1 MFITR
6 RFLQIGFAAVL
17 LGGCA
22 SPSSQPGAS
31 APSSAATEGK
41 PQAIRIGATTPAAE
55 PSATLTPGGK
65 MRPEV
70 RRFAESL
77 ADERS
82 LPLDSILA
90 MLADTRYSSTVTR
103 LIAPSVPGRKV
114 WRSWNTY
121 RSRFV
126 EPKRIAWGVE
136 FWNEHRAV
144 IERAAQQYGV
154 PASIIVSIIGVETL
168 YGRNMGNFRVI
179 DALAT
184 LAFDYPEPVK
194 PERVEMFRKQLA
206 DFITLTLQGKLAP
219 DTQGSFA
226 GAIGMPQFMPTSIAH
241 YAVDG
246 DGDGHIDLASSVPDA
261 VMSVGSFLQQHGWQR
276 GLPVFAPVVLPAN
289 PSSLV
294 DGGLT
299 PKLDWAGLQQAGARV
314 APGRPPAIGS
324 PARWVWWIWP
334 KRRAARRSTVPP
346 QPISLSL
353 PNTTAVTSMPRRWPT
368 WPPSCSCAWGTAKP
382 EKNGEPEGFTVFA
395 IADV

>member
-6 RFLQIGFAAVL
+6 RFLQIGLAASL

-22 SPSSQPGAS
+22 SPAPKPEAS
-31 APSSAATEGK
+31 AAPPATTEGK
-41 PQAIRIGATTPAAE
+41 PQVIRIGSDTPAAE

-70 RRFAESL
+70 RSFAEAL
-77 ADERS
+77 ASERA
-82 LPLDSILA
+82 LPLESVLGMLTDS
-90 MLADTRYSSTVTR
+90 RYSSTVAR

-114 WRSWNTY
+114 WRSWLTY

-126 EPKRIAWGVE
+126 EPKRIAWGVS

-194 PERVEMFRKQLA
+194 PERVEMFRTQLA
-206 DFITLTLQGKLAP
+206 DFITLTLQGKLEPGAL
-219 DTQGSFA
+219 GSFA
-226 GAIGMPQFMPTSIAH
+226 GAVGMPQFMPTSIAH

-246 DGDGHIDLASSVPDA
+246 DDDGHIDLANSVPDA
-261 VMSVGSFLQQHGWQR
+261 VMSVGNFLQKHGWQR
-276 GLPVFAPVVLPAN
+276 GLPVFAPVTLPAD
-289 PSSLV
+289 PSALV

-299 PKLDWAGLQQAGARV
+299 PRLDWARLQQAGARLPAEGGAGSWQSSPLGIVDLAEEARGTVQYRTGTANFFVITQYNRSYFYATAV
-314 APGRPPAIGS
+314 ADLAAELQARVGRP
-324 PARWVWWIWP
+324 
-334 KRRAARRSTVPP
+334 
-346 QPISLSL
+346 
-353 PNTTAVTSMPRRWPT
+353 
-368 WPPSCSCAWGTAKP
+368 
-382 EKNGEPEGFTVFA
+382 
-395 IADV
+395 